1 MLIAW
6 WYIRRLVRKRGA
18 ALVAGFLA
26 GEGLSF
32 ARTPRARRPLRWV
45 GLVGVLAVLGA
56 GAFWWR
62 RQRGGGD
69 DWGDWAPTSPDVP
82 EDPFPAEPEP
92 TPEPTATV
100 DVGAEHLPASEPV
113 AT

>member
-1 MLIAW
+1 MLVAW

-18 ALVAGFLA
+18 SLVAGFLA

-45 GLVGVLAVLGA
+45 VGVLAVLGA
-56 GAFWWR
+56 GAVWWR

-69 DWGDWAPTSPDVP
+69 DWGDWTPTPDVP
-82 EDPFPAEPEP
+82 EDPFRVEPEP
-92 TPEPTATV
+92 TPESAVTV